1 MALNVVNLSITND
14 AANSA
19 KSNNWNNNK
28 PQPANL
34 TSFAGKEP

>member
-19 KSNNWNNNK
+19 KSNNWNNK